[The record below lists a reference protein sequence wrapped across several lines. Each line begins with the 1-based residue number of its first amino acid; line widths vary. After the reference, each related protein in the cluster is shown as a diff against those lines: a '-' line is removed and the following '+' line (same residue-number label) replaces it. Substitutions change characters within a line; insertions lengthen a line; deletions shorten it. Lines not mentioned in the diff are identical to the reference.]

1 MKSRCPKCAE
11 EGKDT
16 SGNGLHTYPD
26 GTHYCF
32 KGHGRITSNV
42 EVEPVSELSVS
53 QVLTYNIGADPIRN
67 ISEATAKKY
76 GVRMSVDTTTGKPDT
91 VYYPRYEG
99 EELVGYKVKGLPKDF
114 RRRNVGKMADGLWGK
129 QTHNPKNNY
138 LIITEGEE
146 DAMAV
151 SEMMPMTAGVD
162 VMSLPNGIN
171 GSIESDMDL
180 IDKYNRVYLCLDN
193 DAEGKKGV
201 KRFGDWLATITETRI
216 IELEPEIGKDASD
229 YLQAGKQSEFKTCLR
244 GAKQYEP
251 EGIVN
256 GVDIPLSDLL
266 TPMPEGYPIPFTGLQ
281 EKLHGIRKGEII
293 TVCAGSGI
301 GKSTLVREIALSL
314 IEQGLSIANIALEDR
329 MDVAAQALMALDMNT
344 PLPLFRVH
352 PPSEADAQASYD
364 KVVANN
370 KTFFYKHFAGITA
383 DSLMNKLYY
392 YARSKKVDFIVL
404 DHLSMVISS
413 SKSSNE
419 RKDIDMLMTQLAK
432 MVVETGVGLIQ
443 IVHLR
448 RTSGD
453 KSFAHGGEVE
463 LTDLRGSA
471 ALEQLSWAV
480 VGLERD
486 QQGDDRDFSKARVLK
501 NRTWGFTGLADN
513 LKFEPSTGRMFS
525 VILDDG
531 ETEDD
536 EPEA

>member
-1 MKSRCPKCAE
+1 MKSRCPNCAKQ
-11 EGKDT
+11 GKDT

-26 GTHYCF
+26 GSSYCF
-32 KGHGRITSNV
+32 KCQYYNKTG
-42 EVEPVSELSVS
+42 EEPVSELSVS
-53 QVLTYNIGADPIRN
+53 QVLTYNIGADPVRN

-76 GVRMSVDTTTGKPDT
+76 GVRVSVDTTTGKPDT
-91 VYYPRYEG
+91 VYYPRYDG

-129 QTHNPKNNY
+129 QTHNPKNDY

-151 SEMMPMTAGVD
+151 SEMMPVTAGVD
-162 VMSLPNGIN
+162 VMSLPNGIT
-171 GSIESDMDL
+171 GSIEGDMDL
-180 IDKYNRVYLCLDN
+180 IDKYKRVYLCLDN
-193 DAEGKKGV
+193 DVEGKKGNE
-201 KRFGDWLATITETRI
+201 RFGDWLATITETRI
-216 IELEPEIGKDASD
+216 IELDPEIGKDASD

-352 PPSEADAQASYD
+352 PPSEEDAQASYD

-413 SKSSNE
+413 SQSSNE

-501 NRTWGFTGLADN
+501 NRTWGFTGLADH

-525 VILDDG
+525 VVLDDG